1 MFSSYLTIVSLIKT
15 VHKYLCCCCLKL
27 FLHLF
32 PNQTCVRVSC
42 SPLQII
48 CPSTNPHLEHY
59 NGTVYIVKNI
69 KLLINSYNF
78 SVKYDLIYPSISIM
92 GNCFHPRSVSKK
104 YLVHAPY
111 FPVPLD
117 LLKMLKAS
125 LLKLSN
131 LNAVHGSGITQKR
144 YKL

>member
-1 MFSSYLTIVSLIKT
+1 MICSHTVFLLYKITFSSYLTIVSLIKT
-15 VHKYLCCCCLKL
+15 VHKYLCCCLKL

-69 KLLINSYNF
+69 KLLINSHHF
-78 SVKYDLIYPSISIM
+78 SVKYWFNISFHLNHRKLFSSQKCFQKVHCACSLFPSPPWPAKNVEGKPSQT
-92 GNCFHPRSVSKK
+92 
-104 YLVHAPY
+104 L
-111 FPVPLD
+111 
-117 LLKMLKAS
+117 
-125 LLKLSN
+125 
-131 LNAVHGSGITQKR
+131 
-144 YKL
+144 